1 MFCGGNQYALAH
13 EAGGV
18 GNASDVLPGGG
29 EGEIPKVG
37 AEEDD
42 AGTGGGGTDFD
53 IYRNAMVQTNARYGD
68 RAGNRLFKVHAG
80 KFSKYSKNCKQ
91 LI

>member
-1 MFCGGNQYALAH
+1 MFGGGNQYALAH

-29 EGEIPKVG
+29 EGEIPEVG

-42 AGTGGGGTDFD
+42 AGTGGGGPDFD

>member
-1 MFCGGNQYALAH
+1 MFGGGNQNALAH

-18 GNASDVLPGGG
+18 RDAGDVLPGGG

-37 AEEDD
+37 SKEDD
-42 AGTGGGGTDFD
+42 AGASGGGADFD
-53 IYRNAMVQTNARYGD
+53 VYRNAVVQTNARYGD

-80 KFSKYSKNCKQ
+80 SLANIPKIVND
-91 LI
+91 